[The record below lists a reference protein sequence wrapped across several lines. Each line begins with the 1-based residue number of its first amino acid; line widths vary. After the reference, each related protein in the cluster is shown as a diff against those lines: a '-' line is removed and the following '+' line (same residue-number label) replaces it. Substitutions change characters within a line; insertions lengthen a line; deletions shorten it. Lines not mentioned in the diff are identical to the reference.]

1 MDEFLARLFLGNTV
15 KQWFVSLAFI
25 LGGLAA
31 GKIASLVVT
40 GIARGIHKKAGDP
53 PDTPVLR
60 LLLKPLTLLF
70 VLGGIGLGLGGLNI
84 HEAARL
90 WIDRTLKILC
100 IGLVAWALG
109 RIADALILRCVPR
122 PGLPGSSETD
132 LQPLLRRL
140 LRALAVIVAGALI
153 LRVLGYNISALLAG
167 LGIGGAALALASK
180 DTLSNIFGSITVF
193 MDRPFRINDRIKIG
207 NYDGV
212 VIEMGLR
219 TSRLRTLENRI
230 VSIPNGLFVSA
241 PIENISSA
249 PSTKITQTIRLR
261 GDNGSEKIGR
271 AIDILRDIGST
282 TEGLEESPIVGL
294 ASPGGLVCQAVFIYY
309 ISKKAV
315 YMDTINR
322 VNLEILRRFEEEGI
336 RLV

>member
-1 MDEFLARLFLGNTV
+1 MDEFLARLLFGNTV
-15 KQWFVSLAFI
+15 KQWFISLAFV

-31 GKIASLVVT
+31 GKVASLVVT
-40 GIARGIHKKAGDP
+40 GIARGLHKKEGNP
-53 PDTPVLR
+53 VDTPVVR
-60 LLLKPLTLLF
+60 LLLKPLVLIF
-70 VLGGIGLGLGGLNI
+70 FLGGIALGLGGLKVPGG
-84 HEAARL
+84 ARL
-90 WIDRTLKILC
+90 WIDRALNSLF
-100 IGLVAWALG
+100 IGLIVWALG
-109 RIADALILRCVPR
+109 RIADALILRYVPR
-122 PGLPGSSETD
+122 PGVSGTRETD

-140 LRALAVIVAGALI
+140 LNTLAVIIAGALI
-153 LRVLGYNISALLAG
+153 LRTLGYNISALLAG

-180 DTLSNIFGSITVF
+180 DTLANILGSVAVF

-207 NYDGV
+207 DYDGV
-212 VIEMGLR
+212 VIEMRLR

-230 VSIPNGLFVSA
+230 VSIPNSLFAST

-271 AIDILRDIGST
+271 AVDILRDIGSS
-282 TEGLEESPIVGL
+282 TEGLEGSPITGL
-294 ASPGGLVCQAVFIYY
+294 VSPGGLICQATFIYY

-322 VNLEILRRFEEEGI
+322 VNLEVLRRFEEEGI
-336 RLV
+336 RLI